1 MFYIVNMSLL
11 TITASDELP
20 PIELRSLWGGSGDI
34 CLKPHGKYGLLE
46 YPDSDEELGD
56 PWVYWS
62 E

>member
-1 MFYIVNMSLL
+1 MSLL